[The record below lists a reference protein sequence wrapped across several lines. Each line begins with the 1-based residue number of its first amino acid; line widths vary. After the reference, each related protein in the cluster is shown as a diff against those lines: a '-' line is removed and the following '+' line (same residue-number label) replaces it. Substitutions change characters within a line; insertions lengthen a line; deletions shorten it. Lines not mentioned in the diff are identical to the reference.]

1 MLILCTCILFYSTE
15 PFNTLQCGMQP
26 SSHHLSRKAFKINHR
41 FLLSIYLLFLLRCCF
56 ISNFMVKN
64 ILTLNMLDR
73 NNPFVFFLRHLTHQK
88 LETREQRS
96 CLPRVEEVQVRFHLV
111 IVLSFLMSHVCQEIK
126 ISWQPAR
133 VEEVHCTFSL
143 NQENNPTSLFP
154 HRQLK

>member
-1 MLILCTCILFYSTE
+1 MLILCTCILFNSIAVWDATKFE
-15 PFNTLQCGMQP
+15 SL
-26 SSHHLSRKAFKINHR
+26 LRKAFKINHR
-41 FLLSIYLLFLLRCCF
+41 FLLSIYWLFLLRCCF
-56 ISNFMVKN
+56 ISNFIVKN
-64 ILTLNMLDR
+64 ILTLNMHDR
-73 NNPFVFFLRHLTHQK
+73 NNPLVFFLRHLTHQK

-111 IVLSFLMSHVCQEIK
+111 IVLSFLMSHVCEEIK

-143 NQENNPTSLFP
+143 NQENNPTSFFP

>member
-1 MLILCTCILFYSTE
+1 MFSLFSIE
-15 PFNTLQCGMQP
+15 PFNVLQCVMQT
-26 SSHHLSRKAFKINHR
+26 SFHHLLRKAVQINHR
-41 FLLSIYLLFLLRCCF
+41 FLPSLYWLFLLHCCLR
-56 ISNFMVKN
+56 SNFTVKN

-96 CLPRVEEVQVRFHLV
+96 CLSRVEEVQVRFHLV
-111 IVLSFLMSHVCQEIK
+111 IVLSFLMSHVCEEIK

-133 VEEVHCTFSL
+133 VEEVPVPFHSTRKIIRPPF
-143 NQENNPTSLFP
+143 FP